1 MFAPQKLKVKR
12 EQLGISQ
19 TEVALK
25 LSVSRITINKWE
37 AGITKPNKK
46 NLSALAKI
54 FQVAETYFESEY
66 QIVENYLR
74 LNDENKLAAEN
85 YVENLLT
92 QQEIAERVLPLY
104 SYPVLSEVQLSAG
117 PGQGIYDE
125 YATETVYADREYSG
139 YDVAAWVRGTSME
152 PQYLDGEVALIR
164 ETGFDYDGAVY
175 ALVWE
180 GQTYIKKLYREE
192 EGLRMVSINK
202 RGNPDRIISYDDDFH
217 VVGKVVGHFMPI
229 EGV

>member
-25 LSVSRITINKWE
+25 LSVSRITISKWE
-37 AGITKPNKK
+37 AGITKPNQK

-104 SYPVLSEVQLSAG
+104 SYHVLSEVKLSAG
-117 PGQGIYDE
+117 PGQGVYDD
-125 YATETVYADREYSG
+125 YATETVYADKEYSG

-202 RGNPDRIISYDDDFH
+202 RGNPDRFISYDDDFH